1 MINIAITDDHVL
13 LSQGL
18 QMLFQQQKDMQV
30 VGIYPNAK
38 QMQQG
43 LKQQPIDLLILDINL
58 PDANSIE
65 LIEPLKL
72 RYPELLIVIISV
84 HDEYAVI
91 NSVLKLGANGYIQKN
106 ATSEQLITGIKTVLQ
121 GKVYLCDLT
130 QEVVKRKTSEPLD
143 AVPKL
148 TRREKEVLL
157 EASLGL
163 TTQQI
168 ADKLFISPHTVESH
182 RKNLIEKFKTKNL
195 SSAITLAT
203 QYGLLK

>member
-1 MINIAITDDHVL
+1 MIKIAITDDHVL

-18 QMLFQQQKDMQV
+18 QMLFSNQNDMQV

-38 QMQQG
+38 QMHQG
-43 LKQQPIDLLILDINL
+43 LKTTSIDVLILDINL

-65 LIEPLKL
+65 LIAPLKQK
-72 RYPELLIVIISV
+72 YPELLIVVISV

-91 NSVLKLGANGYIQKN
+91 NSVLHLGASGYIQKN
-106 ATSEQLITGIKTVLQ
+106 ASSEQLIQGIKQVLQ
-121 GKVYLCDLT
+121 GNVYLCELT
-130 QEVVKRKTSEPLD
+130 QQVVKRKNSEALD

-195 SSAITLAT
+195 SSAITLAM
-203 QYGLLK
+203 QYRLI